1 MRQRFDNSVVFIT
14 GGGAGIGKA
23 TAELFLAEGARV
35 AILDLDTAQ
44 AAPGCE
50 CYQGS
55 VTDDAAVTAAVD
67 AVASRH
73 GRIDILVN
81 NAGVSFLGTV
91 EEGTLDDWAR
101 VLDINLVSVARVL
114 RAALPH
120 LRKSSH
126 AAIVNVASCL
136 AQTGLA
142 RRALYSATKGGVE
155 ALSRAMAA
163 DLVGEGQLRQSR
175 HRGHGLRPGP
185 RRAGRPRHARIR
197 GTAGH
202 GPYGHGRRGGGR
214 HRLSRPPRRPLH
226 RRLRAD
232 GGGGLREH
240 AELIVPRNS
249 GRGEEALRSISAR
262 LIGPRSGRTRHEAGP
277 GSYLA
282 YSPIAGLN

>member
-1 MRQRFDNSVVFIT
+1 MSQRFDNSVVFIT

-44 AAPGCE
+44 AAEGCE
-50 CYQGS
+50 AYQGS
-55 VTDDAAVTAAVD
+55 VTDDAAVKAAID
-67 AVASRH
+67 TVASRH

-91 EEGTLDDWAR
+91 EDGTLDDWAR
-101 VLDINLVSVARVL
+101 VLDINLVSVARVS

-126 AAIVNVASCL
+126 AAIVNIASCL

-163 DLVGEGQLRQSR
+163 DLVDEGIRVNCVNPGTVDTAFVQGLAAQVGRDTREFAARQVT
-175 HRGHGLRPGP
+175 GHMVTAAEVADAIAYLARPG
-185 RRAGRPRHARIR
+185 ARSTV
-197 GTAGH
+197 GSVLT
-202 GPYGHGRRGGGR
+202 
-214 HRLSRPPRRPLH
+214 
-226 RRLRAD
+226 
-232 GGGGLREH
+232 
-240 AELIVPRNS
+240 V
-249 GRGEEALRSISAR
+249 
-262 LIGPRSGRTRHEAGP
+262 EAGF
-277 GSYLA
+277 GSVR
-282 YSPIAGLN
+282 N